1 MSLMLFLFSLTLI
14 IGSILSFQQKTII
27 VILCSINI
35 FMSLYYIWNVSKLQ
49 EIFKLET
56 KLIIRFA
63 KHIGLITLIYIP
75 HVLIFVTMFFG
86 ILNNL
91 EILLIS
97 LIILLEIIL
106 IIIVFKEV
114 YDLIFTEE
122 SKRDFEIEKNRKKY
136 IETEKKPTLGE

>member
-1 MSLMLFLFSLTLI
+1 
-14 IGSILSFQQKTII
+14 
-27 VILCSINI
+27 
-35 FMSLYYIWNVSKLQ
+35 MSLYYIWNVSKLQ